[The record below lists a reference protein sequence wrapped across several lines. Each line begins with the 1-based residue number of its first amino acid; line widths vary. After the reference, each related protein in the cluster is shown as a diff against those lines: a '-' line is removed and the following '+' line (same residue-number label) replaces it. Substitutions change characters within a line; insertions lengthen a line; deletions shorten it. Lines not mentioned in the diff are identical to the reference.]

1 MKQLNRRAGGG
12 QFIEGWENKG
22 GERSS
27 KLNGHIFQIKSI
39 DGPKL
44 VIIRLASPS
53 HNWGTKPLI
62 ASVPMDVSMTN
73 KTTFSV
79 IITYFMTGKT
89 TPNLDLTQLSK
100 T

>member
-62 ASVPMDVSMTN
+62 ASVPMDVSMTKKN
-73 KTTFSV
+73 HLFGDNNVPKKLPKFPK
-79 IITYFMTGKT
+79 I
-89 TPNLDLTQLSK
+89 SK
-100 T
+100 I